1 MDIPYLE
8 YFSLNEKPFGLTPDP
23 LFYYESTTHR
33 EAIDHLKF
41 FLSQKEGFACIYG
54 DVGTGK
60 TVLSRTFLGSL
71 DKSLYNTALILNPI
85 MDEKEFLLETL
96 KELNISHDNPSKK
109 EMFDKFQLFLLE
121 EFKKGKET
129 IIIIDEAQ
137 LLSDDMLE
145 FIRVL
150 SNLETEKEKIL
161 HTILFGQQ
169 ELIEKL
175 KEPRM
180 RYLSQRITV
189 IYRLKPLS
197 LREVNLYITHR
208 LLKAGSKGFLQFKD
222 DAIKLIYSASKGYPR
237 IVNVICDRCLIL
249 LYSKSERTVDED
261 IVNMVLQEESIST
274 LAEMIKIKKRLPA
287 LPYLIAALIAVILL
301 LSSLFNLIPIE
312 KIIHNILTSNT
323 YKGGFK

>member
-23 LFYYESTTHR
+23 HFYYESITHR

-41 FLSQKEGFACIYG
+41 FLSQKEGFASIYG

-60 TVLSRTFLGSL
+60 TVLSRIFLDSL
-71 DKSLYNTALILNPI
+71 DKAQYNTALILNPI
-85 MDEKEFLLETL
+85 MDEKEFLHEAL
-96 KELNISHDNPSKK
+96 KELDISHDSQSKK
-109 EMFDKFQLFLLE
+109 EMFDRFQLFLLE
-121 EFKKGKET
+121 EFEKGKET
-129 IIIIDEAQ
+129 IIVIDEAQ
-137 LLSDDMLE
+137 LLSDEMLE
-145 FIRVL
+145 FIRIL

-222 DAIKLIYSASKGYPR
+222 NAIKLICSASNGYPR
-237 IVNVICDRCLIL
+237 LINIICDRCLLL
-249 LYSKSERTVDED
+249 LYSKSERTVDEN
-261 IVNMVLQEESIST
+261 IVRMVLKEESIST
-274 LAEMIKIKKRLPA
+274 LADMTKINKRLPA
-287 LPYLIAALIAVILL
+287 LPYLIAALIAAILL
-301 LSSLFNLIPIE
+301 ILSSFNLIPIE
-312 KIIHNILTSNT
+312 NILQNILSSHIS
-323 YKGGFK
+323 GGVK